1 MKFFCEKKDILKATN
16 IVSKAVAIKSV
27 LPILECILIKTENNC
42 VVLKGSDT
50 TLSIKT
56 NFPAQISDSGCVAV
70 PSRLFQE
77 IISKYPSGEMT
88 IWTDEN
94 NTLNIKSGSSKASL
108 AFLECD
114 EFPDFPNENL
124 NNKIDMPEITFKSLI
139 NQTIFATAITDDKP
153 ILKGVLF
160 EKEGNK
166 LNVVALDRF
175 RLAMRSEEINTNL
188 DDLSVVIPSRSLRE
202 CAKILEDNAEN
213 ISICISKNCVAVC
226 IGETRIYTRLLE
238 GDYVK
243 YKNILPT
250 NNNTIIK
257 IEKEEFLEAIERASI
272 LSREENNNLI
282 KITVMEDTI
291 SITANSEIGKA
302 YEEVTAIIEG
312 KELEIAFNARYL
324 TDVLKNIDDTE
335 INIYMNTNVSP
346 CLIRS
351 KEGDSFLYLI
361 LPVQIRG

>member
-1 MKFFCEKKDILKATN
+1 MKFTCEKKDILKAINT
-16 IVSKAVAIKSV
+16 VSKAVAIKSV
-27 LPILECILIKTENNC
+27 LPILECILIKTQDTD

-56 NFPAQISDSGCVAV
+56 SFSAQISKKGCVAV

-94 NTLNIKSGSSKASL
+94 NTLNIKSGNSKASL
-108 AFLECD
+108 SFLQSD
-114 EFPDFPNENL
+114 EFPEFPNENL
-124 NNKIDMPEITFKSLI
+124 DNSIDMPEITFKSLI

-160 EKEGNK
+160 EKEGSK

-175 RLAMRSEEINTNL
+175 RLAMRSEKITTSL
-188 DDLSVVIPSRSLRE
+188 DDVSVVIPSRSLRE

-213 ISICISKNCVAVC
+213 ISICISKSYVAIC
-226 IGETRIYTRLLE
+226 IGETRIYTRILE

-257 IEKEEFLEAIERASI
+257 IEKEDFLEAIERASV

-282 KITVMEDTI
+282 KVNVMEDAI
-291 SITANSEIGKA
+291 SITANSEIGRA
-302 YEEVTAIIEG
+302 YEEVSAIIEG

-324 TDVLKNIDDTE
+324 TDVLKNIDETE

-346 CLIRS
+346 CVIHP
-351 KEGDSFLYLI
+351 KEGGSFLYLI